1 MGSAMQQRGY
11 ERGDAQRLQRCINDM
26 VAVLALPAVWQGR
39 PPAVVIATL
48 LDGLLRLEHLDAV
61 SIRLKVPVDGA
72 PQEILRRSPEAE
84 PGTAP
89 RRASFRL
96 GIGEE
101 IGVLEASS
109 ARPDFPT
116 PSEVL
121 LLQVAA
127 SQAAIA
133 LQEARRF
140 GEQRRAAQELE
151 RCVDERTAEV
161 KAVKDELAGDL
172 VAMIG
177 LHQLGARLI
186 AQRNLKDVLAEVL
199 EATINLQSADFG
211 MVQLYDE
218 GEQALELLAQRGFN
232 ADFVERFRFVRSD
245 TPSSCGR
252 ALAAGARVI
261 VDDIETDP
269 AFEGLRTAARASG
282 FRAVQSTPLLSRT
295 GRMLGMLNTQFR
307 APHRPSERELH
318 LTDLYGRLAA
328 DLIERKQ
335 NDEDLRRTQDELAHV
350 SRVTTLGEL
359 ASSIA
364 HEVNQPLAAVAANGA
379 ACLRWLAAQ
388 PPNLDEARAAVER
401 VVRDANRAADVVSRV
416 RAFVRRGAA
425 QRSAMDVLDAMREA
439 ASLVLDRAR
448 HHDVGI
454 NVVEAPRLPMVL
466 ADRVQL
472 QQVLVNLAINAIE
485 AMSMVSGRPRVL
497 EFEARESAP
506 DGVLVMVRDCGPGL
520 PPGQRERVFEPF
532 LTTKAD
538 GMGMGLAISRSI
550 IEAHSGKLW
559 ATPNPA
565 GGECFQF
572 TLPTSPTAPL
582 N

>member
-151 RCVDERTAEV
+151 RCVDQRTAEV
-161 KAVKDELAGDL
+161 KAVKDELAG
-172 VAMIG
+172 
-177 LHQLGARLI
+177 
-186 AQRNLKDVLAEVL
+186 
-199 EATINLQSADFG
+199 
-211 MVQLYDE
+211 
-218 GEQALELLAQRGFN
+218 
-232 ADFVERFRFVRSD
+232 DFVERFRFVRSD

-261 VDDIETDP
+261 VDDVETDP

-379 ACLRWLAAQ
+379 ACVRWL
-388 PPNLDEARAAVER
+388 
-401 VVRDANRAADVVSRV
+401 
-416 RAFVRRGAA
+416 
-425 QRSAMDVLDAMREA
+425 
-439 ASLVLDRAR
+439 
-448 HHDVGI
+448 
-454 NVVEAPRLPMVL
+454 
-466 ADRVQL
+466 
-472 QQVLVNLAINAIE
+472 
-485 AMSMVSGRPRVL
+485 
-497 EFEARESAP
+497 
-506 DGVLVMVRDCGPGL
+506 
-520 PPGQRERVFEPF
+520 
-532 LTTKAD
+532 
-538 GMGMGLAISRSI
+538 
-550 IEAHSGKLW
+550 
-559 ATPNPA
+559 
-565 GGECFQF
+565 
-572 TLPTSPTAPL
+572 
-582 N
+582 